1 MCCYMKNKRLMWITE
16 VAVKMNLRGGQ
27 YELDGYNRQVLTD
40 GISFTITTRTFGDNN
55 HFLLEID
62 EGCDKN

>member
-1 MCCYMKNKRLMWITE
+1 MKNKRLMWITE

-62 EGCDKN
+62 EGCDTN

>member
-1 MCCYMKNKRLMWITE
+1 MQITE
-16 VAVKMNLRGGQ
+16 VAVRMDLNRGQ
-27 YELDGYNRQVLTD
+27 YELDGYNQQVVLD

-62 EGCDKN
+62 ERLNTD

>member
-1 MCCYMKNKRLMWITE
+1 MWITE
-16 VAVKMNLRGGQ
+16 AAVRMNLRGGQ
-27 YELDGYNRQVLTD
+27 YELDGYNQQVLTD

-62 EGCDKN
+62 EGCDTDTPGDEGRVH